1 MIDKDYPE
9 MFLNFQNDQ
18 QKSTNFVVRVTKP
31 LCECIE
37 ATSGQPNEQK
47 IPCPMLLKAKMFV
60 VVTVA
65 INLNE
70 KLCNG
75 VM

>member
-1 MIDKDYPE
+1 
-9 MFLNFQNDQ
+9 MFLNFKNDQ

-37 ATSGQPNEQK
+37 ADDSGQPNEQK
-47 IPCPMLLKAKMFV
+47 IPSRMPLDAKIFV
-60 VVTVA
+60 VVAVA

-70 KLCNG
+70 KQCNG
-75 VM
+75 FM